1 MTDVVISLIPAA
13 LFGIYFF
20 GFRAALVLA
29 VTIISCV
36 LSEYIIRKIMKRDC
50 TIGDFSAVVTGL
62 LLGLNLPPSIPLWI
76 AAVGGAVAIII
87 VKQLFGGLG
96 QNFINPALGARV
108 ILLISWA
115 GYMTNW
121 TAPGADAVSAA
132 TPLGLIKQG
141 AQAAGAV
148 LPSYADLF
156 IGRIAGCIGETS
168 ALALLIGAIYLLIRR
183 VITLEIPLTFIITTA
198 LLTWIFGGNTLFT
211 GDFVYHILSGGLILG
226 AFFMATDYATSPVT
240 KKGKYIMGFGCGLLT
255 AVIRL
260 YANYPEGVSFAILI
274 MNVVVPLIDRFT
286 IPKSFGG
293 EKVNG

>member
-1 MTDVVISLIPAA
+1 
-13 LFGIYFF
+13 
-20 GFRAALVLA
+20 
-29 VTIISCV
+29 
-36 LSEYIIRKIMKRDC
+36 
-50 TIGDFSAVVTGL
+50 
-62 LLGLNLPPSIPLWI
+62 
-76 AAVGGAVAIII
+76 
-87 VKQLFGGLG
+87 
-96 QNFINPALGARV
+96 
-108 ILLISWA
+108 
-115 GYMTNW
+115 MTNW